1 MLSFSIKTFF
11 MNFSMIL
18 QTYNLINDLLFHC
31 NFINFSVSIEPLEV
45 SEDAVE
51 GSSPVG
57 GIF

>member
-1 MLSFSIKTFF
+1 

-18 QTYNLINDLLFHC
+18 QIYYLIDELLFQC
-31 NFINFSVSIEPLEV
+31 DFINFSVGIEPFEV
-45 SEDAVE
+45 SEDAVK